1 MRTRLLAV
9 MTSLVVLVV
18 VGLGAP
24 LALIVAGSEGQQ
36 LFLDRLTDTET
47 FAAQAQESL
56 SSNDSN
62 DSTNF
67 NALSTELARY
77 QDVYGIPAVVVDANG
92 TVKAHS
98 QTVIDVRDP
107 AVHDA
112 VEAALAGRAPQSGAT
127 LLPWNDSPLV
137 VAEPVSLGG
146 AQIGATVTVS
156 TTNHARDVIVFWW
169 SVLAGAAVVA
179 IVLAVLAALPVV
191 RWVLRPLGRLSEA
204 TAALTNAVVRGE
216 NVDPAGIR
224 GGPSELRRLS
234 ESFDQLATTVT
245 STLDA
250 QRKFVADASHQLRN
264 PLTAL
269 RLRLGN
275 LANHVAVD
283 GETHQDAAV
292 AECDR
297 LGMILDDLLAMAR
310 AESGAVASVEVD
322 VDQVVTQRVAT
333 WQVLAD
339 RRNVSMVLAGEPGG
353 TALVQ
358 SGGLE
363 KILDA
368 LLANALK
375 FTGEGTLVEV
385 EVRRDNG
392 MVVVSVRDHGPGLEP
407 EELARA
413 TDRFWRS
420 KAHQNV
426 PGTGLGLAIVLATAQ
441 RAAGDVDVSIPDGGG
456 LMVKVRLPAAE
467 TEQ

>member
-1 MRTRLLAV
+1 
-9 MTSLVVLVV
+9 
-18 VGLGAP
+18 
-24 LALIVAGSEGQQ
+24 
-36 LFLDRLTDTET
+36 
-47 FAAQAQESL
+47 
-56 SSNDSN
+56 
-62 DSTNF
+62 
-67 NALSTELARY
+67 
-77 QDVYGIPAVVVDANG
+77 
-92 TVKAHS
+92 
-98 QTVIDVRDP
+98 
-107 AVHDA
+107 
-112 VEAALAGRAPQSGAT
+112 
-127 LLPWNDSPLV
+127 
-137 VAEPVSLGG
+137 
-146 AQIGATVTVS
+146 
-156 TTNHARDVIVFWW
+156 
-169 SVLAGAAVVA
+169 
-179 IVLAVLAALPVV
+179 
-191 RWVLRPLGRLSEA
+191 
-204 TAALTNAVVRGE
+204 
-216 NVDPAGIR
+216 
-224 GGPSELRRLS
+224 
-234 ESFDQLATTVT
+234 
-245 STLDA
+245 
-250 QRKFVADASHQLRN
+250 
-264 PLTAL
+264 
-269 RLRLGN
+269 
-275 LANHVAVD
+275 
-283 GETHQDAAV
+283 
-292 AECDR
+292 
-297 LGMILDDLLAMAR
+297 MILDDLLAMAR